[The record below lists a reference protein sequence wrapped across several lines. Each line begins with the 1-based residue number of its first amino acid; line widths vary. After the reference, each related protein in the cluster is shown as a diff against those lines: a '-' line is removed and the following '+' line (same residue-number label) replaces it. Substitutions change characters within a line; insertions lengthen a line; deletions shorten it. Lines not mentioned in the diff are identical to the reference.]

1 MQCID
6 VHGQLS
12 HPGLDIGY
20 EGDPH
25 VATKRGIK
33 QSAKKDS
40 AANLPAMG
48 RPGDGVDRRNLR
60 GMMYSFRAC

>member
-33 QSAKKDS
+33 QSAKKGS
-40 AANLPAMG
+40 AANLPVW
-48 RPGDGVDRRNLR
+48 DDRETAST
-60 GMMYSFRAC
+60 GATYEA